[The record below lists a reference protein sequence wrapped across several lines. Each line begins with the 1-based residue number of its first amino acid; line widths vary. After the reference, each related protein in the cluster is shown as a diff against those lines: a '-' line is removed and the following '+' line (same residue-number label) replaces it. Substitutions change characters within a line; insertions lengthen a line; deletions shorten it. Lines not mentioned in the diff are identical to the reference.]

1 MMIPIDSSNDAAV
14 NRMSIRVVDTA
25 DSARSTRDSI
35 LSLYGHR
42 SYYHKILDPRQGP
55 FAMALEMQADYSRV
69 SRIIEDHLEDD
80 LLPVEAASSAVDKEL
95 IDRAHTSLMSIVS
108 PKKQRLRSRFPCR
121 AIAVNSY
128 KKWAEESYCL
138 SFEKNEVLQV
148 AAFSGN
154 MWRVRKLT
162 GEHGLAPSRLLIPY
176 YPYRARVRFEMSLGS
191 NVREENQFL
200 NISDKHEAYGCVYR
214 PWRKETGETG
224 IAPEGFFDIVQRED
238 LESIGVAV

>member
-25 DSARSTRDSI
+25 DWARSTRDSI

-42 SYYHKILDPRQGP
+42 SYYHKILDPREGP

-95 IDRAHTSLMSIVS
+95 VYRALKSTLSTE
-108 PKKQRLRSRFPCR
+108 QLRFPSQFPCR

-162 GEHGLAPSRLLIPY
+162 GEQGLAPSRLLIPY
-176 YPYRARVRFEMSLGS
+176 YPYCARVRRQLIEKGS
-191 NVREENQFL
+191 IILEKNQFL
-200 NISDKHEAYGCVYR
+200 NVSNKYKPYGIPSGNHFWR
-214 PWRKETGETG
+214 SWRKETGETG
-224 IAPEGFFDIVQRED
+224 SAPEEFFDSFQR
-238 LESIGVAV
+238 V